1 MFIASLAAVALSQS
15 LTDSVRLI
23 RYPDVHGD
31 KVVFVYA
38 SDLWIV
44 EGQNG
49 VARRL
54 TSHPGLETYPKFS
67 PDGTKIAFTGQYH
80 GTNDVYVIPTTGGEP
95 TRLTFEPT
103 SEIVREWTPDGRKI
117 AYVSSYGNFT
127 DRMPRLWMVPAQ
139 GGMPERTDLAE
150 AFDLS
155 FSPDGTKLAYNRKVS
170 HVYNWRH
177 YRGGTQGKISFWDFN
192 AKTYTEVPAD
202 REQNYFPMWVGDTVF
217 YVSDKNNRNLNLYAY
232 NTKNKRTE
240 QITKFTDGDIR
251 WPSTDG
257 KSIVF
262 ERNLRLH
269 RMDIQSRQITTLDP
283 RVTGDNVQML
293 PRYHNLSRS
302 VGGWDLSPTAK
313 RVVVEARGDIFSVPA
328 TNGETRNLTDSDGVR
343 EKDPAWSSDGRY
355 IYYLTDRSGEWKIA
369 RRDQMG
375 NGGEEVIPTPNNHR
389 IQQFQLSP
397 DAKSLMFSTIG
408 FELYVMPIDGGSPKL
423 VYQDNALPARGTF
436 SPDGKWIAYSK
447 TLPNL
452 LTAICLYDVDAGREH
467 QITQGVFGDASP
479 TFDQTGKYLY
489 FISARD
495 YAPGIG
501 MAGPHLE
508 QTSDIQRV
516 YVVSLDAS
524 LPNPLIPEGDEE
536 PITGEQGGQNPPAGQ
551 QPPAASQEPPRMKV
565 DLEFIESRMVALPY
579 PVGSYYALM
588 GTRNGVIV
596 VGSSGVTMFS
606 LRSRQVTPIMPL
618 VEGLALSKDGSKF
631 AYKVGPVIGISDIRP
646 NVQPGTGAVNFNRVG
661 RVVDPRKEFK
671 QMFWDVWRYERD
683 QFYDENMLGVNWKAV
698 GDKYAALL
706 PDVGDRSD
714 LDYVIGQLIGE
725 LGTGH
730 AYVQPGPG
738 SGDPLEQAAGLLGAD
753 YVAEG
758 NHIKI
763 AKVYRGVSY
772 VPSSVG
778 PLGAIGLQVNDGEYL
793 LEIDGKPVTSQEG
806 VTPHLIG
813 KVGHKVTI
821 TVNSTPTLSGAR
833 KLEVYPTVSES
844 RLRYET
850 WVEERRQMV
859 DKLSGG
865 KIGYLHV
872 PDTNVQGMIMFLRGF
887 FSQTDKQAW
896 VIDERYNGGGWIPTF
911 FINYLTAQTTSV
923 FAPRHGVD
931 QGMPIALNGPKAMLI
946 NEHAGSGGDL
956 FPYLF
961 KKAEIG
967 PLIGKRTWGGLVGI
981 QGYYNLVG
989 GGGVTAPGFAIYDP
1003 DSGKYIAE
1011 NTGVDPDI
1019 EVEDDPALAARGQDP
1034 QLERAVNW
1042 LLDQLKNPRKEWK
1055 TPAAPRIDG

>member
-1 MFIASLAAVALSQS
+1 MFIASLAAVAMGQS

-23 RYPDVHGD
+23 RYPDVYGD

-54 TSHPGLETYPKFS
+54 TSHAGLETYPKFS

-103 SEIVREWTPDGRKI
+103 SEIVREWTPDGKRI
-117 AYVSSYGNFT
+117 AYISTYGNFT
-127 DRMPRLWMVPAQ
+127 DRMARLWFVPVD
-139 GGMPERTDLAE
+139 GGLPQRTDLAE
-150 AFDLS
+150 AFDVS
-155 FSPDGTKLAYNRKVS
+155 FNADGSKIAYNRKLS
-170 HVYNWRH
+170 HVFNWRH

-192 AKTYTEVPAD
+192 SKSYSEITSD
-202 REQNYFPMWVGDTVF
+202 REQSYFPMWVGDTV
-217 YVSDKNNRNLNLYAY
+217 YYTSDKNNNNLNLYAY
-232 NTKNKRTE
+232 NTKTKKSE
-240 QITKFTDGDIR
+240 QLTKFTDGDIR

-269 RMDIQSRQITTLDP
+269 RMDLQSRQITDLDP

-293 PRYHNLSRS
+293 PRYQNLSRS
-302 VGGWDLSPTAK
+302 VNGWDLSPSAK
-313 RVVVEARGDIFSVPA
+313 RVVVEARGDIFTVPA
-328 TNGETRNLTDSDGVR
+328 TNGDTRNLTDSDGVR
-343 EKDPAWSSDGRY
+343 ETSPAWSADGKY
-355 IYYLTDRSGEWKIA
+355 VYYLTDRSGEWKIA
-369 RRDQMG
+369 RRNQMG
-375 NGGEEVIPTPNNHR
+375 EGGEEVISVPGNHR
-389 IQQFQLSP
+389 ITGFHLSP
-397 DAKSLMFSTIG
+397 DSKSLMFTTIE
-408 FELYVMPIDGGSPKL
+408 FELYVMNIDGGTPKL
-423 VYQDNALPARGTF
+423 VYKDEASPASGSF
-436 SPDGKWIAYSK
+436 SPDGKWITYSK

-452 LTAICLYDVDAGREH
+452 LTAICLFDVDAGKEH
-467 QITQGVFGDASP
+467 QITKGMFGDAAP

-495 YAPGIG
+495 YAPGQG

-508 QTSDIQRV
+508 QSSDIQRV
-516 YVVSLDAS
+516 YVVSLDAD
-524 LPNPLIPEGDEE
+524 LPNPLMPDEDEE
-536 PITGEQGGQNPPAGQ
+536 PMPSEQSGGDKPQG
-551 QPPAASQEPPRMKV
+551 QPPANAEPPKMKV
-565 DLEFIESRMVALPY
+565 DLEFIENRMLALPY
-579 PVGSYYALM
+579 PVGTYLALV
-588 GTRNGVIV
+588 GVRNGVIV
-596 VGSSGVTMFS
+596 VSTSGVSMFS

-618 VEGLALSKDGSKF
+618 VEGLAISKDGSKF
-631 AYKVGPVIGISDIRP
+631 AYKIGPTIGISDIRP
-646 NVQPGTGAVNFNRVG
+646 NVQPGTGAVSLSRVG
-661 RVVDPRKEFK
+661 RVIDPRKEYK

-683 QFYDENMLGVNWKAV
+683 QFYDENMLGLNWKAV
-698 GDKYAALL
+698 GDKYASLL
-706 PDVGDRSD
+706 EDVGDRSD
-714 LDYVIGQLIGE
+714 LDYIFGQLIGE

-730 AYVQPGPG
+730 AYVQPGPTG
-738 SGDPLEQAAGLLGAD
+738 SDPLEQAAGLLGAD

-758 NHIKI
+758 NYVKF

-778 PLGAIGLQVNDGEYL
+778 PLGAIGVQVKEGEYL
-793 LEIDGKPVTSQEG
+793 LAIDGEPVTAKEG
-806 VTPHLIG
+806 VSPHLVG
-813 KVGHKVTI
+813 KVGVKVKL
-821 TVNSTPTLSGAR
+821 TVNSTPSTTGAR
-833 KLEVYPTVSES
+833 VVEVYPTFSES

-850 WVEERRQMV
+850 WVEERRAMV
-859 DKLSGG
+859 EKLSGG
-865 KIGYLHV
+865 RIGYMHV

-887 FSQTDKQAW
+887 FSQNDKEAW

-911 FINYLTAQTTSV
+911 FINYLSAQTTNV
-923 FAPRHGVD
+923 FAPRHGAD
-931 QGMPIALNGPKAMLI
+931 QGLPLALNGPKAMLI

-1003 DSGKYIAE
+1003 DTGKYIAE

-1034 QLERAVNW
+1034 QLERAVTY
-1042 LLDQLKNPRKEWK
+1042 LLDQIKNPRKGWNAP
-1055 TPAAPRIDG
+1055 TPPRVGG